1 MNRRSS
7 ARIAGRRG
15 MGGVARP
22 SHALATAL
30 AFAAAAAVS
39 LLAPGQSWAQG

>member
-7 ARIAGRRG
+7 ARTAGRRG
-15 MGGVARP
+15 IGGVVGP
-22 SHALATAL
+22 SRALAIAL
-30 AFAAAAAVS
+30 AVAAAVS